1 MPNSKSAAK
10 NLRKAIRHRQKNVK
24 LESNLF
30 DLIKKGRKAI
40 EAKDAKAKDLV
51 AKILVA
57 IDKAAQKGLI
67 KKNTRDRYKSRLQKK
82 FNRIFKKA

>member
-10 NLRKAIRHRQKNVK
+10 NLRKSIKRRTKNVK
-24 LESNLF
+24 MKNNLY

-40 EAKDAKAKDLV
+40 EAKDAKAKDLI

-57 IDKAAQKGLI
+57 IDKAAQKGVI

-82 FNRIFKKA
+82 FNQTFKKA